1 MASSSVFPEQVIGLN
16 KTEWEFVL
24 RGSEET
30 KVLQLEA
37 YDDELAKEE
46 HSKSRVIVRNCPD
59 ILLSNDGIEKL
70 GSNNLNTYFGVRA
83 FLNIKITESKNN

>member
-1 MASSSVFPEQVIGLN
+1 MASCSVFPEQVIGLN

-24 RGSEET
+24 RRSEET

-59 ILLSNDGIEKL
+59 IFIPNDGAEKL
-70 GSNNLNTYFGVRA
+70 NLDNLNTYFGVRS
-83 FLNIKITESKNN
+83 FF